1 MTYQPDFD
9 HDFIKGKVG
18 ENLVQSFLSD
28 LEGGTIETKTDSRV
42 PETGNVYVETWQWN
56 DPADIRQ
63 SGINT
68 TKADYWCIA
77 APQGNGF
84 VMITTD
90 ALKEVIKETNP
101 PEAKQ
106 PIATAKTNASKGRL
120 VKMSDI
126 MRKIG
131 LGK

>member
-1 MTYQPDFD
+1 MNYQPDFD
-9 HDFIKGKVG
+9 HDFTRGKVG
-18 ENLVQSFLSD
+18 ENLVQSFLSA

-42 PETGNVYVETWQWN
+42 PETGNVYVETWQWS
-56 DPADIRQ
+56 DPANIRQ

-84 VMITTD
+84 VMITTQ

-106 PIATAKTNASKGRL
+106 PIANEKTNASKGRL

-126 MRKIG
+126 LRKIG